1 MRFGKKTVIVSAAV
15 MAIGTATFVSA
26 KAPNI
31 VPGGTAQNQ
40 QTTASTDSTKDQ
52 NNLSFAGIDMSKLTL
67 PEGFVPFDEAHVP
80 DGKNAPAN
88 GELKAIEFD
97 ENGKMLNG
105 QKPAEGEKP
114 AQTEGA
120 EAAKEG
126 AAESN
131 DGRKARG
138 GIAAQQNSVKAE
150 DGAAAQQNGVKA
162 QSGAAEQ
169 IDNRN
174 AQNSSAQQKTGA
186 AAAGA
191 VEERDAGTSVR
202 EEYAQQNPDDGDVRG
217 SSGQERSQDT
227 CSPKDQGA
235 PAPQVSAGNENAA
248 RPAEAGGPR

>member
-31 VPGGTAQNQ
+31 VPGGTAQNP
-40 QTTASTDSTKDQ
+40 QTTASTDSTKAQ
-52 NNLSFAGIDMSKLTL
+52 NSLSIAGIDMSSLTL

-80 DGKNAPAN
+80 DGKNVPEN

-114 AQTEGA
+114 ELPEGA
-120 EAAKEG
+120 ETAKDG

-131 DGRKARG
+131 DGRKAQG
-138 GIAAQQNSVKAE
+138 GI
-150 DGAAAQQNGVKA
+150 AAQQNGVKA
-162 QSGAAEQ
+162 EDGAAEQ
-169 IDNRN
+169 KDSIS
-174 AQNSSAQQKTGA
+174 AQNCSAEQK
-186 AAAGA
+186 AGA
-191 VEERDAGTSVR
+191 GTADVAAEREVGKSVPEER
-202 EEYAQQNPDDGDVRG
+202 AQQNSNGGDAEG
-217 SSGQERSQDT
+217 SSGQERAQDT
-227 CSPKDQGA
+227 CAPKDQGA

>member
-40 QTTASTDSTKDQ
+40 QTTASTDSTKEQ

-88 GELKAIEFD
+88 GELKPIEFD
-97 ENGKMLNG
+97 ENGEMLNG

-150 DGAAAQQNGVKA
+150 DGAAEQKEDSISAQNCSAEQKAGAGTADVAAEREVGKSVPEERAQQNSNG
-162 QSGAAEQ
+162 GDAE
-169 IDNRN
+169 
-174 AQNSSAQQKTGA
+174 
-186 AAAGA
+186 
-191 VEERDAGTSVR
+191 
-202 EEYAQQNPDDGDVRG
+202 G
-217 SSGQERSQDT
+217 SSGQERAQDT
-227 CSPKDQGA
+227 CAPKDQGA